1 MEFVYFGFAYL
12 LLAIS
17 IVNFFTIRT
26 PAGTQTI
33 SDAITVL
40 LPVRNE
46 EDNIVGCIESLRTQ
60 IGVSDLRVIIID
72 DESLDRTKELAF
84 SAISGDSRF
93 TVIDSGGPRAGW
105 LGKVSALQT
114 GLEKADSSYFVTLDA
129 DVKLEA
135 SALVTSINL
144 MNKMKIDFLSPYPRQ
159 LASTISEK
167 LVQPLLHWSWMTTVI
182 LRLAEKFPRAS
193 TAVANGQLFIVRA
206 HALKYIGGFSS
217 VSNQI
222 LDDIE
227 LARSLIRAGF
237 RGTVAEGSD
246 IAQTRM
252 YRNFSEIRQGYGKSL
267 YKAFGGA
274 IGAVFAIAFLA
285 ITGVFPILLLISG
298 SPLGWLIYASIVIT
312 RMLSDTR
319 GKSDS
324 FFALLHPISSL
335 ILMYLILYSWCM
347 RGKVEWKGRLV

>member
-1 MEFVYFGFAYL
+1 MEFAYFGFAYL

-17 IVNFFTIRT
+17 IVNFFTMRT

-33 SDAITVL
+33 NEAITVL

-46 EDNIVGCIESLRTQ
+46 ADNIEGCVQSLKTQ
-60 IGVSDLRVIIID
+60 IGVPNLRVVIID
-72 DESLDRTKELAF
+72 DESSDRTKELAF

-114 GLEKADSSYFVTLDA
+114 GLEKTDGGYLVTLDA

-135 SALVTSINL
+135 SALVNSINL
-144 MNKMKIDFLSPYPRQ
+144 MNEIKIDFLSPYPRQ
-159 LASTISEK
+159 LAFTLSEK

-182 LRLAEKFPRAS
+182 LRLAEKFPLAS
-193 TAVANGQLFIVRA
+193 TAVANGQLFIVRV
-206 HALKYIGGFSS
+206 LL
-217 VSNQI
+217 V
-222 LDDIE
+222 
-227 LARSLIRAGF
+227 
-237 RGTVAEGSD
+237 
-246 IAQTRM
+246 
-252 YRNFSEIRQGYGKSL
+252 
-267 YKAFGGA
+267 
-274 IGAVFAIAFLA
+274 
-285 ITGVFPILLLISG
+285 ITG

-324 FFALLHPISSL
+324 FFALFHPISSL
-335 ILMYLILYSWCM
+335 ILIYLIFYSWLM
-347 RGKVEWKGRLV
+347 RGKVKWKGRLV